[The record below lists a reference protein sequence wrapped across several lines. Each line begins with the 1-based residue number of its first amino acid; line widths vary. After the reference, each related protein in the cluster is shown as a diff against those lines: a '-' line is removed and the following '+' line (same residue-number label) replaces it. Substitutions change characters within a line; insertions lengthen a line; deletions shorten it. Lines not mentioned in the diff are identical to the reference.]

1 MFSESLTHLKMLRT
15 IIVQSD
21 ERKGELIMKRYT
33 VTTREQLRLLCIR
46 KNWFTCGTNEQYE
59 KLFYANESGCPI
71 EELATIIWLCSD
83 DCRRSDI
90 LEDLISEYDKYKQ
103 SLISS
108 FPIDEY
114 LKAENI
120 IKSAV
125 KYLGEDE
132 RYVEI
137 IPTESSN
144 IWIVSLWGD
153 YFGIYDTTRK
163 TFVD

>member
-1 MFSESLTHLKMLRT
+1 
-15 IIVQSD
+15 
-21 ERKGELIMKRYT
+21 MKQYT
-33 VTTREQLRLLCIR
+33 VTTREQLRLLCIK
-46 KNWFTCGTNEQYE
+46 KNWFTGGTNEQYE
-59 KLFYANESGCPI
+59 KLFYANENGCPI
-71 EELATIIWLCSD
+71 EEIATIIWLCSD
-83 DCRRSDI
+83 DCRRADI

-103 SLISS
+103 LLISS

-114 LKAENI
+114 LEAENL

-144 IWIVSLWGD
+144 IWIVNLWGK